1 MLTID
6 AADLEVQGTIL
17 GLKPMNLFQAAYAAL
32 KRRSSTWVAGN
43 TNNSGSLHSAVAGAP
58 APVGMTA
65 IEIKGKVKSNVKGGG
80 QECPPHTYTLTG
92 CGLVANNCLST
103 YCKIPPLA

>member
-1 MLTID
+1 
-6 AADLEVQGTIL
+6 
-17 GLKPMNLFQAAYAAL
+17 MNVFQTVYAAL

-43 TNNSGSLHSAVAGAP
+43 TNNGRSLHFAVAGAS

-80 QECPPHTYTLTG
+80 QERPPHTYTLTG